1 QQINQHAVVVL
12 GVPDPQMREDVERSL
27 ARRLIAQQWRAVERA
42 FDDKA
47 HLPRMRGLARF
58 RRLLDP
64 VQHLGREDT
73 PRPPVVLDQMLAD
86 ALDPHHQLPDAP
98 PPPKLPPP
106 RETRLPPPPPTPDPP
121 PPPPPPPPKYEPPD
135 QPPPLLEL
143 RTAFWLAAKIASAKN
158 VNTEMMPPERTPTPI
173 ESKKYQTMTP
183 IA

>member
-1 QQINQHAVVVL
+1 
-12 GVPDPQMREDVERSL
+12 
-27 ARRLIAQQWRAVERA
+27 
-42 FDDKA
+42 
-47 HLPRMRGLARF
+47 
-58 RRLLDP
+58 
-64 VQHLGREDT
+64 
-73 PRPPVVLDQMLAD
+73 QMLAD

-106 RETRLPPPPPTPDPP
+106 PEKPLSLLPDELDPLLQPP
-121 PPPPPPPPKYEPPD
+121 PPPPEYEPPD

-183 IA
+183 IAPPATPDPTNRPSRPREIAPTTKTKKIVKGLSGLRSPHGGSDACEASGAGAGNGSPSTTPIMRETPAAMPPEK